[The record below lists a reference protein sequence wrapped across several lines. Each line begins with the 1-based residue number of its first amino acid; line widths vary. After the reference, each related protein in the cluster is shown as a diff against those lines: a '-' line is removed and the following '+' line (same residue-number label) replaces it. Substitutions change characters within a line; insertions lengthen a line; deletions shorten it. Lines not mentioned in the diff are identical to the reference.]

1 MVKITRQQGFTLV
14 ELLVV
19 IVIIAILAAISV
31 VVYNGMRDR
40 AFAAAIQAD
49 LATANKQLLLYYQEN
64 SVYPT
69 GIQCPT
75 PSGTTIC
82 LSTSQPNTSLVYT
95 PNNATSP
102 PSYLLVATNGSK
114 TYSVSSG
121 SSPGAG
127 VNGKTAVSV
136 TNLATN
142 GDFSGGLSGWTNYCG
157 APSTCAVSGGVLS
170 LTTAGSGRA
179 VVGQVFSATYTDQD
193 KVYYGLTLNKTSGS
207 GFISAA
213 SRNSGGY
220 DVAVVPSAQFDSQ
233 APGASR
239 RYSVVRTFVAS
250 QGAATSMSIGRYD
263 FNVYTYNVQ
272 IDNVVV
278 INLTKDFGAGNEP
291 SASAVD
297 AMLQQQMPN
306 SYFSGTSRLYK

>member
-1 MVKITRQQGFTLV
+1 M
-14 ELLVV
+14 

-64 SVYPT
+64 GVYPT

-95 PNNATSP
+95 PNNATNP

-179 VVGQVFSATYTDQD
+179 VVGQYFGSSYTDQD
-193 KVYYGLTLNKTSGS
+193 KVYYGLTLKKLSGS
-207 GFISAA
+207 GFTSAA
-213 SRNSGGY
+213 SRDYGGY
-220 DVAVVPSAQFDSQ
+220 DTAVVQTGQFNSQ
-233 APGASR
+233 ASGASQ
-239 RYSVVRTFVAS
+239 RYSVVRPFRTS
-250 QGAATSMSIGRYD
+250 EGTATSMSIGQFSYNMYSYD
-263 FNVYTYNVQ
+263 LQ

-278 INLTKDFGAGNEP
+278 INLTKSFGAGNEP
-291 SASAVD
+291 SAAAVD

-306 SYFSGTSRLYK
+306 QYFSGTATLYK